1 MRIEL
6 LYCDGCPSHAPLLGR
21 LRELLAAAGVDA
33 PVEERRV
40 ESEADAISE
49 RFLGSP
55 TLRIDGVDVDPAAA
69 ERKDFGLT
77 CRLYRTDAGLRG
89 APPDEW
95 IVDAVE
101 RAAAVL
107 NPEGPVARKLAQAD
121 DARSTLT
128 RPIRRAEARR
138 RQPRPV

>member
-6 LYCDGCPSHAPLLGR
+6 LYCDGCPSCAPLLGR

-69 ERKDFGLT
+69 ERDDYSLN
-77 CRLYRTDAGLRG
+77 CRLYRTDAGLRSS
-89 APPDEW
+89 PPDEW

-107 NPEGPVARKLAQAD
+107 E
-121 DARSTLT
+121 
-128 RPIRRAEARR
+128 
-138 RQPRPV
+138 PRGYGRGR